1 MHTIYYS
8 FFHVRYIYLS
18 LFRLPCC
25 FLFLAILYT
34 FPYPTNPLPIQWR
47 YTVPCTLFIY
57 NLLITLY
64 PCVTFHRKDSSM
76 CMYVCVYNR
85 VNMSQRTIQWSG
97 DECDTIHSFW
107 VNAPAIRPQNKKWCR
122 AHTKNWLPGIRNIIC
137 LLVQY
142 VSYAHYALGMLG
154 TTNALQH
161 ALKRVETLEHCI

>member
-85 VNMSQRTIQWSG
+85 VNMSQKNYSMERGWMWYDPQLLSECASYSTPKQKVMQGPYQELTSG
-97 DECDTIHSFW
+97 DQEHHLSLVCNVSVTHIMHSGCW
-107 VNAPAIRPQNKKWCR
+107 A
-122 AHTKNWLPGIRNIIC
+122 LP
-137 LLVQY
+137 
-142 VSYAHYALGMLG
+142 M
-154 TTNALQH
+154 
-161 ALKRVETLEHCI
+161 HCSMH